1 MTCVTKCIEPLF
13 SGASKSWPIL
23 GRTHASPSPP
33 HSVSPLMP
41 RIEFFSPL
49 FPSLPFLFLSFFS
62 LFFPPLPFSP
72 LCASLTHGSVGKK
85 RRIATGTM
93 RRNWKSPDAEN
104 WPFPMIPWIYRAL
117 TRDSFEDLLF
127 RPIIIIVVIIIIVS
141 SSPDF
146 YRLSKKLRV
155 FDFSFLEILR
165 FFVGRVFK
173 SKNREMKR
181 TERIVIIHFLLGT

>member
-23 GRTHASPSPP
+23 GRTHALPPS
-33 HSVSPLMP
+33 SFSQSSNATN
-41 RIEFFSPL
+41 RIFL
-49 FPSLPFLFLSFFS
+49 PSLPFSSFSFPFLSFFS

-117 TRDSFEDLLF
+117 TRERGLEIPSGIFYFGPL
-127 RPIIIIVVIIIIVS
+127 S
-141 SSPDF
+141 SSLLLLLLYLPPLTFIDYPRNYDF
-146 YRLSKKLRV
+146 YDRA

-165 FFVGRVFK
+165 FFVGR
-173 SKNREMKR
+173 
-181 TERIVIIHFLLGT
+181 IFLSLKIAR

>member
-49 FPSLPFLFLSFFS
+49 FPSLPFLFLSFPFFLSFS
-62 LFFPPLPFSP
+62 LPSP

-117 TRDSFEDLLF
+117 TRERGLEIPSRIFYFGPL
-127 RPIIIIVVIIIIVS
+127 S
-141 SSPDF
+141 SSLLLLLLYLPPLTFIDYPRNYEF
-146 YRLSKKLRV
+146 STFLSWRFLG
-155 FDFSFLEILR
+155 FSLDEFLSLKIAR
-165 FFVGRVFK
+165 
-173 SKNREMKR
+173 
-181 TERIVIIHFLLGT
+181 

>member
-23 GRTHASPSPP
+23 GRTHALPPS
-33 HSVSPLMP
+33 SFSQSSNATN
-41 RIEFFSPL
+41 RIFL
-49 FPSLPFLFLSFFS
+49 PSLPFSSFSFPFLSFFS

-127 RPIIIIVVIIIIVS
+127 RPIIIIVIIIIVS

-146 YRLSKKLRV
+146 YRLSKKLR
-155 FDFSFLEILR
+155 FLRSSFRL
-165 FFVGRVFK
+165 FFPGD
-173 SKNREMKR
+173 S
-181 TERIVIIHFLLGT
+181 

>member
-1 MTCVTKCIEPLF
+1 MSQSVSNPYLAAHRKVGPF
-13 SGASKSWPIL
+13 SVA
-23 GRTHASPSPP
+23 RTLSLPP

-127 RPIIIIVVIIIIVS
+127 RPIIIIVIIIIVS

-146 YRLSKKLRV
+146 YRLSKKLR
-155 FDFSFLEILR
+155 FLRSSFRL
-165 FFVGRVFK
+165 FFPGD
-173 SKNREMKR
+173 S
-181 TERIVIIHFLLGT
+181 

>member
-117 TRDSFEDLLF
+117 TRERGLEIPSRIFYFGLL
-127 RPIIIIVVIIIIVS
+127 S
-141 SSPDF
+141 SLLLLLLYLPPLTFIDYPRNYDF
-146 YRLSKKLRV
+146 YDRA

-165 FFVGRVFK
+165 FFVGR
-173 SKNREMKR
+173 
-181 TERIVIIHFLLGT
+181 IFLSLKIAR